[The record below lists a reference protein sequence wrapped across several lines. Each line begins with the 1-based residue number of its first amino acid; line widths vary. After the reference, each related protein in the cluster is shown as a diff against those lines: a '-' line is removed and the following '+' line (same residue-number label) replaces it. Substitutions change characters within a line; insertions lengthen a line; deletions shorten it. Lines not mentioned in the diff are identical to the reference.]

1 MNIKELQE
9 IIWIAF
15 FAALL
20 AISSFIS
27 LPIGAVPFTMQVFT
41 LFLGSLVLG
50 SKKATMAV
58 FCYIL
63 LGAIGFPFFAGGKS
77 GLAALFGPTG
87 GFIIGFLFVAYI
99 AGLAKF
105 KNSLINIALLVL
117 ALTILYVFG
126 TIWLYYVANLAL
138 YKAFTI
144 AALPFIIP
152 DLIKLSLAYG
162 VFYILKQQDR
172 LPLFAK

>member
-1 MNIKELQE
+1 MKITELQE
-9 IIWIAF
+9 IVWIAF

-20 AISSFIS
+20 AISAFIS

-50 SKKATMAV
+50 SKRATIAV
-58 FCYIL
+58 LFYIL

-99 AGLAKF
+99 AGLGQF
-105 KNSLINIALLVL
+105 KKWYVSLALLITSLIVL
-117 ALTILYVFG
+117 YTFG
-126 TIWLYYVANLAL
+126 TLWLSFVANLPL
-138 YKAFTI
+138 YKAFTV

-152 DLIKLSLAYG
+152 DMIKLSLAYA
-162 VFYILKQQDR
+162 VYYVLKQQAR
-172 LPLFAK
+172 LPFLVK